1 MAAPNYQTSVAYSG
15 TDYGRIYL
23 GDIGQR
29 NQLGNGLGLYHQGQD
44 HYISHG
50 QTLNLVTTGD
60 VLLSANK
67 GRIKKFVDKGAFVV
81 TNS

>member
-1 MAAPNYQTSVAYSG
+1 MAAPAYQTTVAYSG
-15 TDYGRIYL
+15 TDFGRIYL

-29 NQLGNGLGLYHQGQD
+29 NQLGNGLGLYHKGQD
-44 HYISHG
+44 QYITHG
-50 QTLNLVTTGD
+50 QTKTLVTTGD
-60 VLLSANK
+60 VLLSAGS